1 MFDYLSLQP
10 QGSEPILPVIA
21 SSGLS
26 ADDYEGSCGFG
37 FGMVSPSQ
45 EIRVQGGHCE
55 VKGLSLRI
63 PNCTGEVV
71 GTPDRLSKELEGN
84 RV

>member
-1 MFDYLSLQP
+1 MFNYFSLQP

-37 FGMVSPSQ
+37 FGIVIQ
-45 EIRVQGGHCE
+45 VRKYVFKE
-55 VKGLSLRI
+55 VIVK
-63 PNCTGEVV
+63 
-71 GTPDRLSKELEGN
+71 
-84 RV
+84 